1 MGVKRD
7 GIGPVKMTFAA
18 KQKVRVKIWREVVG
32 IVRDNTDK
40 HLHDDENDDP
50 FQDERKY
57 ANSVVFGH
65 VIDTMASVS

>member
-1 MGVKRD
+1 MSVKRY

-18 KQKVRVKIWREVVG
+18 KQKVRVKIWRKVVR

-50 FQDERKY
+50 FQDERKSV
-57 ANSVVFGH
+57 NSFFSRH
-65 VIDTMASVS
+65 VIDTTASVS